1 MQRGIDYL
9 RVKLANKK
17 AIIWVNVDNAT
28 FSNISVISWRSVII
42 VKYPLKNIDLPQVTS
57 KLDQMLYQVDL
68 VIFVIQT
75 HNFSVDK
82 TLVAHIVVT
91 PTTIQS

>member
-17 AIIWVNVDNAT
+17 AIIRVKVIVE

-75 HNFSVDK
+75 HNFSADK
-82 TLVAHIVVT
+82 ALVAHIVVT